1 MLTIETDYIR
11 KQKDRLQYRDSKCE
25 LLKSL
30 KPFSGISFICYSVP
44 VLPVSFINE
53 FDFSFDFIWPSFAWL
68 GTSVDFLQYLQG

>member
-53 FDFSFDFIWPSFAWL
+53 FDFIWPSFAWL